1 MDYQL
6 LTDSACDLPLDIIEK
21 YSIDVLHFTVSMGGE
36 EMVDDLGATF
46 DKDTYF
52 NRLKNGETASTSQIN
67 THTYLEK
74 FKQYVEEETP
84 VLYLAL
90 SSGLSG
96 SYSSAMQALQIL
108 KEDVE
113 DPQITIVDTQAAC
126 LGEGLLVYE
135 AAKRKEAGASLEEV
149 AGWLE
154 ENKKRLHSWVT
165 VDDIKHLQRGGRISG
180 TQAMIGS
187 LLNVKPIIVM
197 NKDGK
202 LIPEGK
208 VRGRKKALNHLV
220 EKTISGI
227 VHPEEQTLFI
237 GHVGTPEDADYVKNE
252 LMDKLPVKDI
262 LVSTYGPSI
271 ASHTGFG
278 SIAVF
283 SFGEERTK
291 VE

>member
-6 LTDSACDLPLDIIEK
+6 LTDSACDLPLDIIKEHD
-21 YSIDVLHFTVSMGGE
+21 IDVLHFTVSMGGE
-36 EMVDDLGATF
+36 EMVDDLGEIF
-46 DKDTYF
+46 NKEDYF
-52 NRLKNGETASTSQIN
+52 NRLKEGETASTSQIN

-74 FKQYVEEETP
+74 FKEYVEKGIP
-84 VLYLAL
+84 VLYLGL

-108 KEDVE
+108 KEDVD

-135 AAKRKEAGASLEEV
+135 AAQRKAAGASLEEV
-149 AGWLE
+149 AGWVE
-154 ENKKRLHSWVT
+154 ENKGNLHSWVT

-202 LIPEGK
+202 LVPEGK
-208 VRGRKKALNHLV
+208 VRGRKKALNYLV
-220 EKTISGI
+220 EKTAEGISN
-227 VHPEEQTLFI
+227 PEDQTLFI
-237 GHVGTPEDADYVKNE
+237 GHVGTPEDADYVKTQLIN
-252 LMDKLPVKDI
+252 KLPVKDI

-283 SFGEERTK
+283 SFGPERTK
-291 VE
+291 EA